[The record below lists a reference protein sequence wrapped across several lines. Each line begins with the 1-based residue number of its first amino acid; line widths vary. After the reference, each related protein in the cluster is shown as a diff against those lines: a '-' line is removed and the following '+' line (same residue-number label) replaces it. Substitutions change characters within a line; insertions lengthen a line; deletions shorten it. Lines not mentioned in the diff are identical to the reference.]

1 MSRECQELPK
11 LLALPVLTCYIID
24 VKRGKTMIGK
34 LVRHIELDA
43 IGIVVDHFVYSEF
56 MGGYK
61 VKFLKPVQHTHL
73 PSGFM
78 EDIIGKVTSFE
89 EVTNESR

>member
-1 MSRECQELPK
+1 
-11 LLALPVLTCYIID
+11 
-24 VKRGKTMIGK
+24 MIGK

-61 VKFLKPVQHTHL
+61 VKFLKPVSRASIGMHPL
-73 PSGFM
+73 SGFM
-78 EDIIGKVTSFE
+78 EDIIGKATSFE
-89 EVTNESR
+89 ELHGQGCDK